1 MMRYF
6 LDMNIPVYYCMQIGH
21 PLEVNSKKFVENKQ
35 ESIFLLCDYIV
46 SRNLPR
52 WLRRQKIILFEF
64 NQKIENK
71 DYTLFSTK
79 QSKILFQKDKI
90 FVNKLILRYEKSKNK
105 ISFVEQVNK
114 IFNLLQAR
122 INYFIKKCI
131 DEIVIPES
139 EIDFNLK
146 SCLFT
151 WLDGNDSDAK
161 TIASAVQE
169 HNKKELEI
177 MTADKKDWTKELLIE
192 VHNNI
197 ALKRKYSKLPNINY
211 LQDL

>member
-1 MMRYF
+1 MRYF